1 MAKKSIDKS
10 ISISNRK
17 ARYEYELL
25 EVFTSGIKLQGTE
38 IKSLRAGNA
47 NIAEAY
53 CYVQRSE
60 VWVTGMYIA
69 CLLYTSDAADE

>member
-10 ISISNRK
+10 ISILNRK

-25 EVFTSGIKLQGTE
+25 EVFTAGIQLQGTE

-53 CYVQRSE
+53 CYVQQS
-60 VWVTGMYIA
+60 
-69 CLLYTSDAADE
+69 CQLS